1 MKQVTV
7 FKKEELVLEE
17 PKTLKAILTEKMLEQ
32 GLELG
37 LLEKVASNIIFSV
50 DNVMVRDILSKVKIG
65 ANVKLIPA
73 VKAG

>member
-17 PKTLKAILTEKMLEQ
+17 PKTLKAVLKEKMLKQ
-32 GLELG
+32 GLDLG
-37 LLEKVASNIIFSV
+37 LLEKVANNIIFSV
-50 DNVMVRDILSKVKIG
+50 DNVMVRDLLSVVKTG

>member
-1 MKQVTV
+1 MKQVTI

-17 PKTLKAILTEKMLEQ
+17 PKTLKAILKEKMLEQ

-50 DNVMVRDILSKVKIG
+50 DNVMVRDLLSKVKTG

>member
-1 MKQVTV
+1 MKQVTI

-17 PKTLKAILTEKMLEQ
+17 PKTLKAILREKMLEQ
-32 GLELG
+32 GLDLG

-50 DNVMVRDILSKVKIG
+50 DNVMVRDLLSVVKTG